1 MCGAILTVSS
11 KVFDY
16 VNHFLLIAKLAA
28 YDFSYESLNFIK
40 VIWQKKGL
48 GLFLFQT
55 RNAIRY

>member
-1 MCGAILTVSS
+1 MIVKWRACINDGKMCGAILTVSS

-40 VIWQKKGL
+40 VI
-48 GLFLFQT
+48 
-55 RNAIRY
+55 